1 MTDYGQNPGSQPW
14 QPDDGL
20 YGGHQ
25 DWSAGQ
31 PGAGHHHYG
40 GQQPQQ
46 HYPQQAQS
54 SWDSGQTP
62 QYPGG
67 WDTTG
72 GMPLA
77 DPYAAPAPQ
86 PDYYG
91 TPDAYPPP
99 NPHPRR
105 PQPHQQPGQH
115 QPGQQQPGPPPGH
128 QPPPHHQQPP
138 PRRRQPGQ
146 PPQGGPGPGA
156 REDWDPGSR
165 RPERDDHP
173 FFDDGPPDD
182 DDFDDP
188 REGRRGG
195 GRSAGRGTGRDRR
208 GAKRRNG
215 CACLVVAVV
224 LAAGLGGLGYVGY
237 NFWSDR
243 FGSAPDYAGEGHG
256 SVTVEIPEGASVTQM
271 GNLLKEKG
279 VVKSVQ
285 AFIDAA
291 GAETLHPGSYSLH
304 KEMSGAAAVEMMLS
318 PEAANALVVPEG
330 RRATAVYAMIDEH
343 LGLKAD
349 TTAKIAEK
357 GGLGLPDWAEGN
369 PEGFLWPSSYSA
381 AEGTDPKKLLREMVK
396 RANGKYTE
404 MGLEEKADKAGRTP
418 YEILTIASLIEAEGQ
433 SKEEFGKVSQVI
445 YNRLKP
451 DNTAT
456 NGMLQFDSTINY
468 AKGESNLNISN
479 QDTQFDSPYN
489 TYLHAGLPPGP
500 IDNPSERAIDA
511 ALAPTDG
518 DWLYFVTV
526 EEGDTRFTAS
536 KEKHDRNVEEF
547 NENQRK
553 EGD

>member
-14 QPDDGL
+14 QPDDSL
-20 YGGHQ
+20 YGGQQ
-25 DWSAGQ
+25 DWSGGQ
-31 PGAGHHHYG
+31 PDAGHHHYG

-46 HYPQQAQS
+46 HYPPQQQA
-54 SWDSGQTP
+54 SWDSGHQP

-72 GMPLA
+72 GGMPLT
-77 DPYAAPAPQ
+77 DPYGNPAPQ

-99 NPHPRR
+99 DPHPRR
-105 PQPHQQPGQH
+105 PQPHQQQPGHQQPHQPHPHQHPGQQPGQH
-115 QPGQQQPGPPPGH
+115 QQPPAHPGQA
-128 QPPPHHQQPP
+128 
-138 PRRRQPGQ
+138 RRRPDG
-146 PPQGGPGPGA
+146 
-156 REDWDPGSR
+156 REDWDPASR
-165 RPERDDHP
+165 PPERDDHP
-173 FFDDGPPDD
+173 FFDGDGAGD
-182 DDFDDP
+182 DDFDDDP

-215 CACLVVAVV
+215 CACLVIALV
-224 LAAGLGGLGYVGY
+224 LAGGLGGLGYVGY

-243 FGSAPDYAGEGHG
+243 FGAAPDYSGEGEG
-256 SVTVEIPEGASVTQM
+256 SVTVEIPEGATVTQM
-271 GNLLKEKG
+271 GNILKDKG

-291 GAETLHPGSYSLH
+291 GDEMLHPGAYTLH
-304 KEMSGAAAVEMMLS
+304 KGMSGEAAVEMMLS
-318 PEAANALVVPEG
+318 PEAANQLVIPEG

-343 LGLKAD
+343 LGLDED

-357 GGLGLPDWAEGN
+357 GDLGLPDWADGN
-369 PEGFLWPSSYSA
+369 AEGFLWPSSYSA

-404 MGLEEKADKAGRTP
+404 LGLEAKAEKVGQTP
-418 YEILTIASLIEAEGQ
+418 HEVLTIASLIEAEGQ
-433 SKEEFGKVSQVI
+433 SEEEFGKVSRVI

-468 AKGESNLNISN
+468 AKGESNLDISN

-500 IDNPSERAIDA
+500 IDNPSERAIEA
-511 ALAPTDG
+511 ALDPTPG

-526 EEGDTRFTAS
+526 KPGDTRFTAS
-536 KEKHDRNVEEF
+536 KEEHDRNVEEF

-553 EGD
+553 KEDE

>member
-1 MTDYGQNPGSQPW
+1 MTDYGPNPGSQPW
-14 QPDDGL
+14 QPDDSL
-20 YGGHQ
+20 YGGQQ
-25 DWSAGQ
+25 DWSGGQ
-31 PGAGHHHYG
+31 PDAGHHHYG

-46 HYPQQAQS
+46 HYPHQQQS
-54 SWDSGQTP
+54 SWDSGQQQ

-67 WDTTG
+67 WDSTGG

-86 PDYYG
+86 HDYYG

-99 NPHPRR
+99 HPHPRR
-105 PQPHQQPGQH
+105 PHPQ
-115 QPGQQQPGPPPGH
+115 QPGQQQPHPHQQPGPPQPGHH
-128 QPPPHHQQPP
+128 QPPPHRQQPP
-138 PRRRQPGQ
+138 PPA
-146 PPQGGPGPGA
+146 QGAHGNGG
-156 REDWDPGSR
+156 REDWDPASR
-165 RPERDDHP
+165 PPERDDHP
-173 FFDDGPPDD
+173 FFDGGGGDD
-182 DDFDDP
+182 DYDDSP
-188 REGRRGG
+188 REGRGG
-195 GRSAGRGTGRDRR
+195 GRNAGRGTGRDRR

-215 CACLVVAVV
+215 CACFVIALV
-224 LAAGLGGLGYVGY
+224 LAAGLGGLGYLGY
-237 NFWSDR
+237 NFWNDR
-243 FGSAPDYAGEGHG
+243 FGAAPDYSGEGEG
-256 SVTVEIPEGASVTQM
+256 TVTVEIPEGASITQM
-271 GNLLKEKG
+271 GNILKDKG

-285 AFIDAA
+285 AFVDAA
-291 GAETLHPGSYSLH
+291 GDEMLHPGSYTLH
-304 KEMSGAAAVEMMLS
+304 KGMSGEAAVKMMLS
-318 PEAANALVVPEG
+318 PEAANQLVIPEG

-343 LGLKAD
+343 LGLKED

-357 GGLGLPDWAEGN
+357 GDLGLPDWAEGN

-404 MGLEEKADKAGRTP
+404 LGLEDKAAKVGQTP
-418 YEILTIASLIEAEGQ
+418 YEIVTIASLIEAEGQ
-433 SKEEFGKVSQVI
+433 SKEEFGKVSRVI

-468 AKGESNLNISN
+468 AKGESNLDISN

-500 IDNPSERAIDA
+500 IDNPSERAIEA
-511 ALAPTDG
+511 ALDPTAG

-526 EEGDTRFTAS
+526 KPGDTRFTAS
-536 KEKHDRNVEEF
+536 KEEHDRNVEEF

-553 EGD
+553 KEDE